1 MQDAHT
7 STKCTGS
14 SNTTREKQY
23 NDESSCEK
31 EVSLH
36 IETTQQQM
44 RSQEK
49 QHNND
54 FSRKREIAQC
64 LLFSWPTQ
72 LPLHCTHTHTVSV
85 CVSCFIIPK
94 SVTWKKKTWFRFLS
108 HASDLPPT
116 VTSLLGTTEGMT
128 MRSERKEK
136 SVDRRW
142 WVTIS

>member
-72 LPLHCTHTHTVSV
+72 LPPHCTHTHTVSV
-85 CVSCFIIPK
+85 CVCVCVCVMLHHSQICNL
-94 SVTWKKKTWFRFLS
+94 KKKL
-108 HASDLPPT
+108 DLDFY
-116 VTSLLGTTEGMT
+116 LMLQICHQ
-128 MRSERKEK
+128 R
-136 SVDRRW
+136 
-142 WVTIS
+142 